1 MSTVIEEVPA
11 GKSVLCVLD
20 KTGDTKTIWDPTV
33 ADEVEAARAQY
44 DKFKAKGYFAY
55 RVNEKGDKAEVMGA
69 FDPQAGKV
77 IMARALT
84 GG

>member
-1 MSTVIEEVPA
+1 MSSVIEEVPA
-11 GKSVLCVLD
+11 GSSVLCVLD
-20 KTGDTKTIWDPTV
+20 KTGDTKTIWDPSV

-44 DKFKAKGYFAY
+44 DKFKAKGYLAY
-55 RVNEKGDKAEVMGA
+55 KVDAKGEKAEVMSA
-69 FDPQAGKV
+69 FDPQAGKI